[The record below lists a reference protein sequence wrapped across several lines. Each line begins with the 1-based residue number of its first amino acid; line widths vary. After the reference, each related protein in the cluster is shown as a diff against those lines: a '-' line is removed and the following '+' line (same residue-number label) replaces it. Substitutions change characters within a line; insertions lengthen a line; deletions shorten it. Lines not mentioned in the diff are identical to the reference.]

1 MKRIGT
7 VMWNPAES
15 PKKEQ
20 RERCSPMFFRKLKM
34 QGYGYRTDSVPVIP
48 AEIMVIDI
56 NKNIDNYK
64 ETVLLGLT
72 AKQLVYSVLLVAVGG
87 GIVLLLYQKVGL
99 MVSAYIAIPAVTP
112 IALSGF
118 YSYNGMSFM
127 EMMKLKMHFAFG
139 NRALAYVST
148 EGEDVIREIRQQ
160 EMIADKKTKQKNSR
174 KKTDSRDDFGKTAK
188 KMLCSVIMMLCV
200 LGILLG
206 AAIWYKYFR

>member
-1 MKRIGT
+1 MQWLF
-7 VMWNPAES
+7 VC
-15 PKKEQ
+15 KKEG
-20 RERCSPMFFRKLKM
+20 RCA
-34 QGYGYRTDSVPVIP
+34 GNRTESVPVIP
-48 AEIMVIDI
+48 AGNMVIDI

-64 ETVLLGLT
+64 ETVVLGLT
-72 AKQLVYSVLLVAVGG
+72 AKQLIYSILSVAVGG

-99 MVSAYIAIPAVTP
+99 TVSAYIAIPVVTP

-118 YSYNGMSFM
+118 YSYNGMGFM

-160 EMIADKKTKQKNSR
+160 EMIADKKTKQKQKNRREKAGS
-174 KKTDSRDDFGKTAK
+174 KEDFGKAAK
-188 KMLCSVIMMLCV
+188 KMLRSVIMMLGV
-200 LGILLG
+200 LGILVG

>member
-1 MKRIGT
+1 MQWLF
-7 VMWNPAES
+7 VC
-15 PKKEQ
+15 KKEG
-20 RERCSPMFFRKLKM
+20 RCA
-34 QGYGYRTDSVPVIP
+34 GNRTDSVPVIP
-48 AEIMVIDI
+48 AGNMVIDI

-72 AKQLVYSVLLVAVGG
+72 AKQLVYSVLSVAVGG
-87 GIVLLLYQKVGL
+87 GIVLLLYQKAGL
-99 MVSAYIAIPAVTP
+99 TVSAYIAIPAVAP

-118 YSYNGMSFM
+118 YSYNGMGFM

-160 EMIADKKTKQKNSR
+160 EMIADKKTKQKQKNRREKAGS
-174 KKTDSRDDFGKTAK
+174 KEDFGKAAK
-188 KMLCSVIMMLCV
+188 KMLCSVIMMLGV
-200 LGILLG
+200 LGILVG

>member
-1 MKRIGT
+1 MQWLF
-7 VMWNPAES
+7 VC
-15 PKKEQ
+15 KKEG
-20 RERCSPMFFRKLKM
+20 RCA
-34 QGYGYRTDSVPVIP
+34 GNRTESVPVIL

-64 ETVLLGLT
+64 ETVVLGLT
-72 AKQLVYSVLLVAVGG
+72 AKQLIYSVLSVAVGG

-99 MVSAYIAIPAVTP
+99 TVSAYIAIPAVTP

-118 YSYNGMSFM
+118 YSYNGMGFM

-160 EMIADKKTKQKNSR
+160 EMIADKKTKQKQKNRREKAGS
-174 KKTDSRDDFGKTAK
+174 KEDFGKAAK
-188 KMLCSVIMMLCV
+188 KMLCSVIMMLGV
-200 LGILLG
+200 LGILVG

>member
-1 MKRIGT
+1 MTDYKPLLKDA
-7 VMWNPAES
+7 VAFCVQ
-15 PKKEQ
+15 KKEG
-20 RERCSPMFFRKLKM
+20 RCAGN
-34 QGYGYRTDSVPVIP
+34 QTDIVPVIP

-72 AKQLVYSVLLVAVGG
+72 AKQLVYSVLSVAVGG

-99 MVSAYIAIPAVTP
+99 TVSAYIAIPAVAP

-118 YSYNGMSFM
+118 YSYNGMGFM

-148 EGEDVIREIRQQ
+148 EGEDVIRELRQQ
-160 EMIADKKTKQKNSR
+160 DMLADKKEIKKRKGRR
-174 KKTDSRDDFGKTAK
+174 KKAGSKEVFGKAAK
-188 KMLCSVIMMLCV
+188 KMLCSVIMMLAV
-200 LGILLG
+200 LGILVG

>member
-1 MKRIGT
+1 
-7 VMWNPAES
+7 
-15 PKKEQ
+15 
-20 RERCSPMFFRKLKM
+20 
-34 QGYGYRTDSVPVIP
+34 
-48 AEIMVIDI
+48 MVIDI

-64 ETVLLGLT
+64 ETVVLGLT
-72 AKQLVYSVLLVAVGG
+72 AKQLIYSVLSVAVGG

-99 MVSAYIAIPAVTP
+99 TVSAYIAIPAVTP

-118 YSYNGMSFM
+118 YSYNGMGFT

-160 EMIADKKTKQKNSR
+160 EMIADKKTKQKQKNRWEKAGR
-174 KKTDSRDDFGKTAK
+174 KEDFGKAAK
-188 KMLCSVIMMLCV
+188 KMLCSVIMMLGV
-200 LGILLG
+200 LGILVG